1 MPTYIKLGYQL
12 KVKPSKH
19 NYLSWRLFLDK
30 GITEPILSVD
40 ALAPAM
46 IVYTSGSTG
55 TPKGVV
61 LSNVAIN
68 SYAFQTRNDA
78 LKTKRGDSFLL
89 ILPPFIGF
97 GIAEL
102 QTIITNGFNCTLWI
116 ELKPKEIVKAFFRV
130 KPNYFIGGPALIETF
145 LHHVPSKHK
154 TLKLFIGGGGGIS
167 EEKERNINQFL
178 LKCGSNCVYAGGYG
192 LTEAG
197 STLCCST
204 NEIYKLGSS
213 GIPLVK
219 TCVKVVNTDTGE
231 MLPYGEIGELHFSTP
246 NMMIGYYQNEE
257 ATSDIIYIDQEGTKW
272 VRTGDLGYVD
282 PDGFVFIKGRIK
294 RIYITRGKDGTV
306 YKLFPQRIEEFFL
319 SQHNVDQCGV
329 VVQEVEPYIF
339 VPFVYII
346 QKKANKDDLQKLY
359 DVSKKELPAHMQ
371 PERIVIL
378 DVMPLTQ
385 SGKIDYL
392 TLEKLSR
399 SSEKT

>member
-1 MPTYIKLGYQL
+1 
-12 KVKPSKH
+12 
-19 NYLSWRLFLDK
+19 
-30 GITEPILSVD
+30 
-40 ALAPAM
+40 
-46 IVYTSGSTG
+46 
-55 TPKGVV
+55 
-61 LSNVAIN
+61 
-68 SYAFQTRNDA
+68 
-78 LKTKRGDSFLL
+78 
-89 ILPPFIGF
+89 
-97 GIAEL
+97 
-102 QTIITNGFNCTLWI
+102 
-116 ELKPKEIVKAFFRV
+116 
-130 KPNYFIGGPALIETF
+130 
-145 LHHVPSKHK
+145 
-154 TLKLFIGGGGGIS
+154 
-167 EEKERNINQFL
+167 
-178 LKCGSNCVYAGGYG
+178 
-192 LTEAG
+192 
-197 STLCCST
+197 
-204 NEIYKLGSS
+204 
-213 GIPLVK
+213 
-219 TCVKVVNTDTGE
+219 
-231 MLPYGEIGELHFSTP
+231 
-246 NMMIGYYQNEE
+246 MIGYYQNEE

-272 VRTGDLGYVD
+272 VRTGDLVYVD